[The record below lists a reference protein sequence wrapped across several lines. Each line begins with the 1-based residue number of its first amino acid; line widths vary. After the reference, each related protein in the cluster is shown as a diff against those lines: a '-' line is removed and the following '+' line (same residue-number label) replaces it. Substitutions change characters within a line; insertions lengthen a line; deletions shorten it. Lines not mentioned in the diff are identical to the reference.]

1 MSSIRRWCW
10 VNFKKTSTQ
19 YGHLAY
25 TCVPIENQTLEELL
39 NNAVWQIQGN
49 YIETDF
55 YDLADEIEEN
65 IPADPNVRNFS
76 YTIVNDK
83 IYYRENSQMVFA
95 ELSKTAQNRVKGMIA
110 IRDSVRTLIELQKD
124 DASDGEI
131 KQEQEQLNQ
140 LYDDFQK
147 KYGLLNSRA
156 NSTVF
161 REDSSYPLLCSLEY
175 LDEDGN
181 LKRKADMFFKRTI
194 QPVTVIQAAQIN
206 TASEALVASLTE
218 KACVD
223 LPYMASLLD
232 DAPINDLV
240 VQLEGIIFHDPLQSD
255 NDNNQGWQTA
265 DEYLSGNVREKLEIA
280 TLAAAANDR
289 YQSNVDALKRV
300 QPKDLSAAEI
310 NVQLG
315 TTWLP
320 VEIIQEF
327 VYELLKTPLR
337 VQKDI
342 KVLFSEP
349 TAEWRITHKSWD
361 RGSVAVYTTYG
372 TSRANAYRI
381 IEDSLNLR
389 DVRIF
394 DYIPDENGVKKAVLN
409 KKETVIAQGK
419 QEQIKQVFQ
428 EWIWKD
434 ANRREKLVRLYNDKF
449 NNIRLREY
457 DGSHLRF
464 SGMNP
469 EIKLRQ
475 HQKNA
480 VARILY
486 GGNTLLAHVVGAG
499 KTFTMVAA
507 AQESKRL
514 GLCQKSLFVVPNHL
528 IEQWAAGI
536 FAALSGSKYFGCVQT
551 GF

>member
-1 MSSIRRWCW
+1 MDKGNPAIRQYIAQRAELLGAIRLPNNSFKANAGTEVVADILFLQKRDKQIEIEPDWLQLGETEDGFT
-10 VNFKKTSTQ
+10 VNRYFVEHPEMVLGKFQKTSTQ

-255 NDNNQGWQTA
+255 NDNNQGWA
-265 DEYLSGNVREKLEIA
+265 DSG
-280 TLAAAANDR
+280 
-289 YQSNVDALKRV
+289 
-300 QPKDLSAAEI
+300 
-310 NVQLG
+310 
-315 TTWLP
+315 
-320 VEIIQEF
+320 
-327 VYELLKTPLR
+327 
-337 VQKDI
+337 
-342 KVLFSEP
+342 
-349 TAEWRITHKSWD
+349 
-361 RGSVAVYTTYG
+361 
-372 TSRANAYRI
+372 
-381 IEDSLNLR
+381 
-389 DVRIF
+389 
-394 DYIPDENGVKKAVLN
+394 
-409 KKETVIAQGK
+409 
-419 QEQIKQVFQ
+419 
-428 EWIWKD
+428 
-434 ANRREKLVRLYNDKF
+434 
-449 NNIRLREY
+449 
-457 DGSHLRF
+457 
-464 SGMNP
+464 
-469 EIKLRQ
+469 
-475 HQKNA
+475 
-480 VARILY
+480 
-486 GGNTLLAHVVGAG
+486 
-499 KTFTMVAA
+499 
-507 AQESKRL
+507 
-514 GLCQKSLFVVPNHL
+514 
-528 IEQWAAGI
+528 
-536 FAALSGSKYFGCVQT
+536 
-551 GF
+551 